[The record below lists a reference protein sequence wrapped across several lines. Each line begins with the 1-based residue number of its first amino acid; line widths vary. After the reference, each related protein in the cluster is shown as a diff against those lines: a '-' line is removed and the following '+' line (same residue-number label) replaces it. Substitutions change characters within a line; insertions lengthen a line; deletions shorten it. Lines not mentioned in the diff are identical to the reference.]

1 MFAVIGGISVL
12 LTNSYNSVKAA
23 WNVFSDGS
31 SLREVAVA
39 LQEVGCTDAIVFGE
53 NYHSPVVI
61 RDDSRGVPLGKVAGR
76 YDWETNGNVKN
87 ADNEASSQSWIMFK

>member
-1 MFAVIGGISVL
+1 MKDLNKVLMF
-12 LTNSYNSVKAA
+12 
-23 WNVFSDGS
+23 VFM
-31 SLREVAVA
+31 
-39 LQEVGCTDAIVFGE
+39 AIGE

-61 RDDSRGVPLGKVAGR
+61 RDDNRGIPLGKVAGR

>member
-1 MFAVIGGISVL
+1 
-12 LTNSYNSVKAA
+12 
-23 WNVFSDGS
+23 
-31 SLREVAVA
+31 
-39 LQEVGCTDAIVFGE
+39 VFGE

-61 RDDSRGVPLGKVAGR
+61 RDDNRGIPLGKVAGR

>member
-1 MFAVIGGISVL
+1 M
-12 LTNSYNSVKAA
+12 
-23 WNVFSDGS
+23 
-31 SLREVAVA
+31 A

-61 RDDSRGVPLGKVAGR
+61 RDDNRGIPLGKVAGR

-87 ADNEASSQSWIMFK
+87 ADNEASSQSWIMISDSIAVAHPILLLCVFPFLSQRMIVL

>member
-1 MFAVIGGISVL
+1 MSLVMAL
-12 LTNSYNSVKAA
+12 LYGKLLWHCRKWV
-23 WNVFSDGS
+23 
-31 SLREVAVA
+31 
-39 LQEVGCTDAIVFGE
+39 DAIVFGE

>member
-1 MFAVIGGISVL
+1 VITL
-12 LTNSYNSVKAA
+12 KKATNSYPQEIA
-23 WNVFSDGS
+23 G
-31 SLREVAVA
+31 EP
-39 LQEVGCTDAIVFGE
+39 EVGCTDAIVFGE

-61 RDDSRGVPLGKVAGR
+61 RDDNRGIPLGKVAGR

>member
-1 MFAVIGGISVL
+1 MSLVMAL
-12 LTNSYNSVKAA
+12 LYGKLL
-23 WNVFSDGS
+23 WQ
-31 SLREVAVA
+31 

-87 ADNEASSQSWIMFK
+87 ADNEASSQSWIMFKIRTL